1 MPDINAAVPQVIEK
15 FSTALAKEEE
25 VEDTPEA
32 PTVVVITIISSIVVI
47 IIISSSSSN
56 TSIIAITIT
65 IIIIAPRQGGGGR
78 GRTPLKLRRA
88 RSGYGQFLRVQ
99 VLNADLNFS
108 VGQV

>member
-32 PTVVVITIISSIVVI
+32 PTVVVITIISSIVV
-47 IIISSSSSN
+47 IISSSSSN